1 MKNFEEIISGIP
13 DKRQRKSTTSL
24 VFKKDLWDF
33 LSKNKF
39 SVALEIG
46 TAQGF
51 TTRIISQ
58 FVSKM
63 YTIDNNMD
71 TINSAEKNNEKYCD
85 NITYIYGDAYDRKF
99 RDMDIDKID
108 LCFIDAVHDYKHVM
122 YDIGTAIHQSS
133 NALTIVFDDYGMYPE
148 VKKAIDDLVKQGAM
162 DVVQKIGEVAGQSPR
177 AGKTLKDSEGIICSG
192 KENDQSSL

>member
-46 TAQGF
+46 TAEGF

-58 FVSKM
+58 FVNKI
-63 YTIDNNMD
+63 YTIDNNID
-71 TINSAEKNNEKYCD
+71 NINAARKNNEKYSN
-85 NITYIYGDAYDRKF
+85 NITFIYGDAYDRKI

-108 LCFIDAVHDYKHVM
+108 LCFIDAVHDHKHVM
-122 YDIGTAIHQSS
+122 HDIGTAVHQSS
-133 NALTIVFDDYGMYPE
+133 NDLTIIFDDYGLFPE
-148 VKKAIDDLVKQGAM
+148 IKETIDNLIKQGTM

-177 AGKTLKDSEGIICSG
+177 VKKTLKDHEGIIC
-192 KENDQSSL
+192 KLK